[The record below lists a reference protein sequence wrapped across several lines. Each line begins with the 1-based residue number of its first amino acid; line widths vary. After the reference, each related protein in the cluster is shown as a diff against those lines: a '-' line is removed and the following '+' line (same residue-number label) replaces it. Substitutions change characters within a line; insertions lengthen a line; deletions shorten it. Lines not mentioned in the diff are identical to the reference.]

1 MKLDVILPK
10 QGMYEGD
17 VELIE
22 WLVADRIQVTAGQ
35 PIFLLGTDKVESEI
49 LAEQD
54 GWLIQVCPDG
64 HVAPVGSTVGHIV
77 TTVEEL
83 P

>member
-10 QGMYEGD
+10 QGMYEGE

-22 WLVADRIQVTAGQ
+22 WLTADRASVSAGD
-35 PIFLLGTDKVESEI
+35 PLYLLGTDKVESEI
-49 LAEQD
+49 LAEED
-54 GWLIQVCPDG
+54 GWLIREQTDG
-64 HVAPVGSTVGHIV
+64 YVAPVGSRIGFIV
-77 TTVEEL
+77 TTPEEL